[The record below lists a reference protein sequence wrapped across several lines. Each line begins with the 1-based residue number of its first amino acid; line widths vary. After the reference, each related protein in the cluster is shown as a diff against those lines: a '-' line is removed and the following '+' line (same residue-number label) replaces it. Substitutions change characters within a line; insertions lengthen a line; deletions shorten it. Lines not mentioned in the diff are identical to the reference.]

1 MLELIVGLSLVL
13 GKIADFWI
21 ALALLLVNALLSFL
35 QEQRAS
41 STVAA
46 LRHRLQIS
54 ARVLRDGCWQAIL
67 ARELMR
73 GDVIRLRSGDFVPA
87 DAQIF
92 DGVLAIDQSAL
103 TGESR
108 PLNRV
113 ANEVIYSGSTVR
125 QGEATAIVVAIGVR
139 TYFRRTTELVESA
152 HPKLHVE
159 AVVAKVV
166 KWLFLIVGIMVSITV
181 VVSLAEGLAVVD
193 ILPLALVLLMSAVP
207 VALPVMFTVSMA
219 IDSIELA
226 RRGVLVTRL
235 SAAEDAAN
243 MDVLCA
249 DKTGTLTM
257 NRLSLACVLPQ
268 AGFTDV
274 SKICGRKRRLD
285 RSISCHAAISPSLTL
300 RGRCRSR
307 RWRTFWRSSCRTATS

>member
-1 MLELIVGLSLVL
+1 MDKSISGADTLLTFGTNHNTGLASAEAAERLFREGANEVPEKKSHPFFRLARKFCGLSAWMLELIVGLSLVL

-21 ALALLLVNALLSFL
+21 TLALLLVNALLSFL

-73 GDVIRLRSGDFVPA
+73 GDVIRLRPGDFVPA

-113 ANEVIYSGSTVR
+113 ANEVIYSGSIVR
-125 QGEATAIVVAIGVR
+125 QGEATAIVVATGVR

-152 HPKLHVE
+152 RPKLHVE

-166 KWLFLIVGIMVSITV
+166 KGSFSLSASWCRSLWLF
-181 VVSLAEGLAVVD
+181 
-193 ILPLALVLLMSAVP
+193 
-207 VALPVMFTVSMA
+207 
-219 IDSIELA
+219 
-226 RRGVLVTRL
+226 
-235 SAAEDAAN
+235 
-243 MDVLCA
+243 
-249 DKTGTLTM
+249 
-257 NRLSLACVLPQ
+257 
-268 AGFTDV
+268 
-274 SKICGRKRRLD
+274 
-285 RSISCHAAISPSLTL
+285 RSP
-300 RGRCRSR
+300 RDWRSS
-307 RWRTFWRSSCRTATS
+307 TSFLWRSSC